1 MTMPAVSEPKTFEP
15 TVAQEDRAKAL
26 RRFNRLFVYLPISIV
41 GLGVLIVIGLLLW
54 GSFSPNITGTRDFT
68 SALADIIIIL
78 TIAPMM
84 LVCAIFP
91 AGLIALMVYGG
102 KKPEGSKYGR
112 MQTVLW
118 KLHNF
123 ADRLQSNRQ
132 VILDTAARPIIQ
144 GHAKVTYYQS
154 ILKFIGRLFSRS

>member
-26 RRFNRLFVYLPISIV
+26 RRFNRLFVYVPVGFV
-41 GLGVLIVIGLLLW
+41 GLGVLIIIGLLFW
-54 GSFSPNITGTRDFT
+54 GSFSPNITGTREFT

-78 TIAPMM
+78 TIAPLM

-91 AGLIALMVYGG
+91 AGLIALMVYGA

-112 MQTVLW
+112 MQTALW
-118 KLHNF
+118 KIHNF
-123 ADRLQSNRQ
+123 ADKLQSNRQ
-132 VILDTAARPIIQ
+132 VIVDKAARPVIQ
-144 GHAKVTYYQS
+144 GHARFAYYQS
-154 ILKFIGRLFSRS
+154 ILKFIGRIFSRS